1 MEAEEEHE
9 GQVFT
14 GQLLAFLRGG
24 SRGDVSEA
32 TAKTAVTWEMLG
44 KQQPKRRWL
53 GKRLGGNRQNG
64 SDRGKSWKATAKTA
78 VTGETVGKPPPV
90 WRLAGKRLD
99 AHSRS

>member
-32 TAKTAVTWEMLG
+32 TAKTAVTGELLG
-44 KQQPKRRWL
+44 RRPPKRR
-53 GKRLGGNRQNG
+53 
-64 SDRGKSWKATAKTA
+64 
-78 VTGETVGKPPPV
+78 
-90 WRLAGKRLD
+90 
-99 AHSRS
+99 